1 MPLKGINWTRLKDHF
16 RKFSPLYLAGIVIC
30 VFLTNLIYTM
40 TRPQTPMEQEV
51 MIYLVDDY
59 ANIEPLNALEAD
71 ALAYGQS
78 IDETLVSMHFE
89 SIMYTDPAED
99 YNSAILLMARMSV
112 GDGDVYLANDIA
124 ITTLMGTGMCVPL
137 DDYLAA
143 GWMEGLDLE
152 PVSFTNEETGETY
165 IAALRLDNVTA
176 LRELGVMANEDAF
189 LVMASNG
196 TNLETSMAT
205 TEYIIRTLMEGY
217 DAPAEASES

>member
-1 MPLKGINWTRLKDHF
+1 MPLKGINWYRLKEHI
-16 RKFSPLYLAGIVIC
+16 RKFSPLYIAGFVVC
-30 VFLTNLIYTM
+30 VFLTNLVYTM

-59 ANIEPLNALEAD
+59 TNITPLEALAED

-78 IDETLVSMHFE
+78 VDETLVSMHFE
-89 SIMYTDPAED
+89 SIMYTDPAQD

-112 GDGDVYLANDIA
+112 GDGDVYFANDIA
-124 ITTLMGTGMCVPL
+124 ITSLMGSGMCVPL
-137 DDYLAA
+137 DEYLAA

-152 PVSFTNEETGETY
+152 PVFFTNEETGETY
-165 IAALRLDNVTA
+165 IAALRLSNVDA
-176 LRELGVMANEDAF
+176 LAELGVMANENAF
-189 LVMASNG
+189 LVMAANS

-217 DAPAEASES
+217 DVPAENTES